1 MLAQQ
6 DASFSHYWAMES
18 SFNPAAVGKEQK
30 LNVVADYAMALTG
43 FEHNPR
49 TMYASVDMPFFF
61 AGAYHGAGVQ
71 FINDDIGLFAH
82 KRISLQYAYKH
93 RLLGGVISIGVQGT
107 LMSEG
112 FEGSKLD
119 LENASDPVF
128 QSTDVNGVG
137 LDLSAGLYYLHG
149 PWYVGASVLHATAPS
164 VELGDRSIL
173 DISRTYYLT
182 GGYNIRLRNPF
193 LTIHPSLLARYDGTT
208 YRVDVTTRLK
218 YTHEQRMLYVG
229 AACSPTN
236 SVTLLVGGNFH
247 GVCLG
252 YSYEMYTSAISF
264 GNGAHEVFLGYQTDI
279 NLGKRGRNRHKSVR
293 LL

>member
-1 MLAQQ
+1 M
-6 DASFSHYWAMES
+6 
-18 SFNPAAVGKEQK
+18 
-30 LNVVADYAMALTG
+30 
-43 FEHNPR
+43 
-49 TMYASVDMPFFF
+49 
-61 AGAYHGAGVQ
+61 
-71 FINDDIGLFAH
+71 
-82 KRISLQYAYKH
+82 
-93 RLLGGVISIGVQGT
+93 
-107 LMSEG
+107 
-112 FEGSKLD
+112 
-119 LENASDPVF
+119 
-128 QSTDVNGVG
+128 
-137 LDLSAGLYYLHG
+137 
-149 PWYVGASVLHATAPS
+149 
-164 VELGDRSIL
+164 
-173 DISRTYYLT
+173 
-182 GGYNIRLRNPF
+182 
-193 LTIHPSLLARYDGTT
+193 ARYDGTT